1 MKKSSVV
8 VVCDVAAVVDARDQ
22 ILERLERSFVVF
34 LHVDREQIL
43 RHLRSVGGGS
53 GGNSGGG
60 GGGDGGSGGI
70 AGDWDVYQFT
80 IILSR

>member
-43 RHLRSVGGGS
+43 RHLRSVGVGYASCGAQEFKLKVRVPVKICS
-53 GGNSGGG
+53 NN
-60 GGGDGGSGGI
+60 
-70 AGDWDVYQFT
+70 
-80 IILSR
+80 IL